1 MYDNEKTIAH
11 MLAGYLA
18 TISEM
23 QEYVESAQFSARC
36 FTQYADIAENIA
48 SVAEDI
54 VTYCDIIL
62 DENGFYREGC
72 TYVHKS
78 VNGYT
83 PKSGFNTHN
92 KCKANAH
99 DWWENGE

>member
-23 QEYVESAQFSARC
+23 QEYVESAQFSARR

-54 VTYCDIIL
+54 VT
-62 DENGFYREGC
+62 
-72 TYVHKS
+72 
-78 VNGYT
+78 
-83 PKSGFNTHN
+83 
-92 KCKANAH
+92 
-99 DWWENGE
+99 